1 MDWMEFLFSFYF
13 VERYIRVSHD
23 MKVNSK
29 LATEH
34 DATINYGKNYM
45 ATHGKLNI
53 KQSRGKFSAIKYST
67 KTKNRKQKTRKIIKK
82 NKKQTNERTQV
93 NQKEINFT

>member
-1 MDWMEFLFSFYF
+1 MNGLDGVSFF
-13 VERYIRVSHD
+13 FFFFVVERYIRVSHD

-67 KTKNRKQKTRKIIKK
+67 KTKNRKQEK
-82 NKKQTNERTQV
+82 
-93 NQKEINFT
+93 